1 VPVVILPIDI
11 SFFYFFLFRE
21 IFVASRTKYI
31 FITGGVLSSL
41 GKGIT
46 SASLG
51 LLLKERGHS
60 VTIAKFDPYINVDPG
75 TMNPYQHGEVYV
87 TDDGAETDLDL
98 GHYERFIDTSMT
110 RDNNATT
117 GQIYFEVIQK
127 ERKGQYLGK
136 TVQVVPHIT
145 NEIKRR
151 MTTFDKK
158 YDVVLI
164 EIGGTVGD
172 IESLPFLEASRQL
185 THEMGRGNV
194 LNIHLTYVPYIAA
207 AGELKTKP
215 TQHSVKALME
225 FGIQPDILVCRS
237 EMKLNKE
244 IRSKI
249 ALFCNVD
256 EDSVVEALDADT
268 IYEVP
273 LMFAKNG
280 FDEIVSKKL
289 RMRDSKPNMSTWTKF
304 VHRIKS
310 PKHTVK
316 IGFVGKYIKHQD
328 AYKSIVEALIH
339 AGAINDA
346 RIQMQWIDS
355 EEITPENVSERLKG
369 LHGLVVAPGFGSR
382 GVEGKIQAI
391 QYVRENNIPFFG
403 ICLGMQCAVIEFARN
418 VCGLQ
423 QANSREFSRT
433 KQNVIDL
440 MPDQVHVT
448 NKGGTMRLGTYPCV
462 IKEGTKTLAAYKS
475 SIIQERHRHR
485 YEVNNQFRA
494 ILEQNGL
501 VLSGLSPDERLV
513 EIVELPSHPWFIA
526 GQFHPEFRSRAVT
539 GHPLFISFVE
549 AAGKYMKHHTAE
561 DNNGQATEEKGKKS
575 AQSEQVN
582 SISNN

>member
-1 VPVVILPIDI
+1 M
-11 SFFYFFLFRE
+11 
-21 IFVASRTKYI
+21 ASRTKYI

-51 LLLKERGHS
+51 LLLKERGYS

-98 GHYERFIDTSMT
+98 GHYERFINTSMT
-110 RDNNATT
+110 KDNNATT

-145 NEIKRR
+145 DEIKRR
-151 MTTFDKK
+151 MTVFDKK

-185 THEMGRGNV
+185 THELGRSNV

-256 EDSVVEALDADT
+256 EDSVVEALDAET

-273 LMFAKNG
+273 LMFARNG
-280 FDEIVSKKL
+280 FDEIVAKKL
-289 RMRDSKPNMSTWTKF
+289 RLRNPKANMSTWTKF
-304 VHRIKS
+304 VGKIKH
-310 PKHTVK
+310 PKRSVN

-339 AGAINDA
+339 AGATNDT
-346 RIQMQWIDS
+346 RIEMTWIDA
-355 EEITPENVSERLKG
+355 EEISDANAAEMLNS

-382 GVEGKIQAI
+382 GIEGKIRAI
-391 QYVRENNIPFFG
+391 QYVREHNIPFFG

-418 VCGLQ
+418 VCGLS

-440 MPDQVHVT
+440 MPDQIHVT

-462 IKEGTKTLAAYKS
+462 LKEGTKAAAAYKAN
-475 SIIQERHRHR
+475 IIQERHRHR

-494 ILEQNGL
+494 VLEEHGM
-501 VLSGLSPDERLV
+501 VLSGLSPDARLV
-513 EIVELPSHPWFIA
+513 EIVELPSHPWFVA
-526 GQFHPEFRSRAVT
+526 GQFHPEFNSRAVT
-539 GHPLFISFVE
+539 GHPLFGSFV
-549 AAGKYMKHHTAE
+549 AAAVKHSQQYAQSTNGVEVSPAPTETAE
-561 DNNGQATEEKGKKS
+561 S
-575 AQSEQVN
+575 ASA
-582 SISNN
+582 

>member
-1 VPVVILPIDI
+1 MCPSLFFLSII

-21 IFVASRTKYI
+21 ILVASRTKYI

-117 GQIYFEVIQK
+117 GQIYYEVIQK

-151 MTTFDKK
+151 MTAFDKK

-185 THEMGRGNV
+185 THELGRGNV

-256 EDSVVEALDADT
+256 EDSVMEALDADT

-289 RMRDSKPNMSTWTKF
+289 RLRSTKPNMSTWTKF
-304 VHRIKS
+304 VHKIKS
-310 PKHTVK
+310 PRHTVQ

-346 RIQMQWIDS
+346 RIQMKWIDS
-355 EEITPENVSERLKG
+355 EEITPENVADTLRG

-391 QYVRENNIPFFG
+391 RYVRENNIPFFG

-418 VCGLQ
+418 VCGLP

-462 IKEGTKTLAAYKS
+462 IKEGTKTIAAYKS

-494 ILEQNGL
+494 ILEQHGL
-501 VLSGLSPDERLV
+501 ILSGLSPDERLV
-513 EIVELPSHPWFIA
+513 EIIELPNHPWFIA

-549 AAGKYMKHHTAE
+549 AAGKYMKQHHVAE
-561 DNNGQATEEKGKKS
+561 ENNGHAPEEKGKKS
-575 AQSEQVN
+575 VQSEL
-582 SISNN
+582 SNN